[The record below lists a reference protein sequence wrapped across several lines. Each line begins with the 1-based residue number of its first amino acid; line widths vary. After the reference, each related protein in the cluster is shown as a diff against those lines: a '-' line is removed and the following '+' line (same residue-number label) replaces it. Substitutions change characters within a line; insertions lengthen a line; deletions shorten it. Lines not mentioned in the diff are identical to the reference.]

1 MMVRSQTA
9 TPVSCI
15 DWLLHRPLAEHF
27 WQTQLFHKYIQS
39 KSYDKNEDKK
49 GKKKEQNVKKHKK
62 RYIF

>member
-27 WQTQLFHKYIQS
+27 WQTHLFHKYIQS

-49 GKKKEQNVKKHKK
+49 EKKKEQNVKKHKK